1 MPTDPRT
8 VYVSAA
14 ATPALGE
21 PQFVIE
27 HKGRLYLTVAVLEYE
42 SDARLSAML
51 SSGTPVR
58 AVAYEGGPA
67 AVQFAN
73 TDPEI

>member
-1 MPTDPRT
+1 MSTDPRA
-8 VYVSAA
+8 VYVSAS
-14 ATPALGE
+14 ATRALGE

-27 HKGRLYLTVAVLEYE
+27 HQGRLYLTVAVLEYD
-42 SDARLSAML
+42 SDARLQAML
-51 SSGTPVR
+51 DSGAPVR
-58 AVAYEGGPA
+58 AVAYDSGPA